1 MYEMETDMKFMDI
14 VKKRESVRQFTD
26 EPVSR
31 DMIDRCIEA
40 ARLAPS
46 ACNSQPWKFIVVD
59 DTKLRPEIAQATW
72 SKLALFNK
80 FVQDAPVLVVI
91 TVEKSGFAAQ
101 IGGFLK
107 DKPYYLFDIG
117 IAAEHF
123 CLQAAEENLG
133 TCMLGWFDEKR
144 VQTLLNIPPSRRVAL
159 IIAVGHSKHDT
170 PREKRR
176 KTLDEIRVF
185 NQYQSGS

>member
-1 MYEMETDMKFMDI
+1 MTFIDL
-14 VKKRESVRQFTD
+14 VKQRESVRQFLD
-26 EPVSR
+26 KPVSR
-31 DMIDRCIEA
+31 EIIDRCIEA

-46 ACNSQPWKFIVVD
+46 ACNSQPWKFVVVD
-59 DTKLRPEIAQATW
+59 HPELRSEIAQTTW
-72 SKLALFNK
+72 SKMALFNK
-80 FVQDAPVLVVI
+80 FVQNAPVLVVI
-91 TVEKSGFAAQ
+91 TVEKSGLAAQ

-185 NQYQSGS
+185 NRY

>member
-1 MYEMETDMKFMDI
+1 MDL
-14 VKKRESVRQFTD
+14 VQKRESVRKFSDQ
-26 EPVSR
+26 PVSR
-31 DMIDRCIEA
+31 DVIDRCIEA

-59 DTKLRPEIAQATW
+59 TPELRRKIAETTY
-72 SKLALFNK
+72 SKLMGFNQ

-91 TVEKSGFAAQ
+91 TVEKAKMMAQ

-107 DKPYYLFDIG
+107 DKPYYLIDIG

-133 TCMLGWFDEKR
+133 TCMLGWFDEKA
-144 VQTLLNIPPSRRVAL
+144 VQKLLDIPSSRRIPL
-159 IIAVGHSKHDT
+159 IIAAGYSQYGNS
-170 PREKRR
+170 REKNR
-176 KTLDEIRVF
+176 KTIDEIRSY
-185 NQYQSGS
+185 NSYENE